1 VTGVRHHTVRVP
13 ATTAN
18 LGPGF
23 DALGLALDLHLA
35 VRTVDRAT
43 VGPRVT
49 LRGEGAGLLPDDDT
63 NLIWRAFA
71 VACERHGAAVP
82 DVALEVTNRIPLER
96 GLGSSS
102 AAIVAG
108 LALARDVAGLRVG
121 EPALAELAAEMEG
134 HADNVAPALVG
145 GLVLCARD
153 DAGALVLRRA
163 DPRPGLRL
171 GLLVPDAR
179 QSTAASRAT
188 LPTTLPRADVVTQ
201 VQRTGHVLGALLGAW
216 PVDPALAGDRL
227 HEPPRTAA
235 DRVAGD
241 LLASARGAGLHAWL
255 SGSGPTVAAVLPD
268 GDADAEGRL
277 RRIAAEAGATALVV
291 VPDLLGALTC
301 PDGGCGLAGSGG
313 CAQCPRERLQWGAT
327 LPSHAA
333 PATADGAR

>member
-1 VTGVRHHTVRVP
+1 MSGPVRHHTVRVP

-35 VRTVDRAT
+35 VRTSDRAPGAPRAT
-43 VGPRVT
+43 V
-49 LRGEGAGLLPDDDT
+49 RGEGADVLPTDDA
-63 NLIWRAFA
+63 NLVWRAFA
-71 VACERHGAAVP
+71 ATCARFDVAAP
-82 DVALEVTNRIPLER
+82 DVALEVVNAIPLER

-108 LALARDVAGLRVG
+108 VALARDVAGVRAG
-121 EPALAELAAEMEG
+121 EPALAEVAAELEG

-145 GLVLCARD
+145 GLVACARD

-171 GLLVPDAR
+171 ALLVPAAR
-179 QSTAASRAT
+179 QATEASRAA
-188 LPTTLPRADVVTQ
+188 LPAALARADVVTQ

-216 PVDPALAGDRL
+216 PVAPALAGDRL

-235 DRVAGD
+235 DPATGS
-241 LLASARGAGLHAWL
+241 LLEALRGAGLHAWL
-255 SGSGPTVAAVLPD
+255 SGSGPTLAAVLPD
-268 GDADAEGRL
+268 AAAEDRVRALADAGGVAL
-277 RRIAAEAGATALVV
+277 RIAE
-291 VPDLLGALTC
+291 PDLLGALTC

-313 CAQCPRERLQWGAT
+313 CAQCPRERLQSSAT
-327 LPSHAA
+327 TP
-333 PATADGAR
+333 R